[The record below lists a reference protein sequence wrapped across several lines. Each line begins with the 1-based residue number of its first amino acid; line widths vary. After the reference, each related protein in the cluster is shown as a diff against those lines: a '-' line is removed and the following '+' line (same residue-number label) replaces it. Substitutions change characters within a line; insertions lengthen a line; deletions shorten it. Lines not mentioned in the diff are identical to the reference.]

1 MRNYDVNL
9 LVRLSIV
16 IVLAITVGVLLM
28 LYFSIS
34 FISFIP
40 FIFFIS
46 LTLLLLAY
54 STYALFRFVR
64 RSQRDVQ
71 RLMNAIRFS
80 ETNISFQ
87 NSEKKGLPLELSMQ
101 MEDSIALFNKKLLQ
115 IETEQQFYNNL
126 LNRIDSGILVTNKN
140 GDIEWIN
147 KAALDEFGKP
157 QPRKISDLKSISPD
171 LPVVLE
177 NIVPQETKIIRI
189 QKESRLQHLAITAV
203 LFISKGKEQKLIS
216 IKNIESVVEESES
229 DAWKKLVRVLTHE
242 IMNSITPI
250 ISLSESFSE
259 QDADEE
265 TLKLMDKA
273 MKTIHRRSKGLV
285 DFVQS
290 YQKLTRIPDPVIEPV
305 PVKDIMD
312 DIADLLAAEG
322 IKFSY
327 SITPEELFWKVDRS
341 QIEQVLINL
350 IKNAWEA
357 CQEIQQPEIQ
367 INITKNEYQRP
378 VISISDNGSGILPD
392 VLDKIFVPFF
402 TTKQGGS
409 GIGLSI
415 CRQII
420 NSHGGTIS
428 VSSQPE
434 KGSCFTIRI

>member
-1 MRNYDVNL
+1 MKNYNINL

-28 LYFSIS
+28 LYFS
-34 FISFIP
+34 ISFIP

-64 RSQRDVQ
+64 RSQQDVQ

-157 QPRKISDLKSISPD
+157 QPRKISDLKSISSD
-171 LPVVLE
+171 LPAVLE
-177 NIVPQETKIIRI
+177 NIAPQETKIIRI

-259 QDADEE
+259 QDADKE

-285 DFVQS
+285 DFIQS
-290 YQKLTRIPDPVIEPV
+290 YQKLTRIPNPVVEQV
-305 PVKDIMD
+305 SAKDIMD
-312 DIADLLAAEG
+312 DIADLLVAKG
-322 IKFSY
+322 IRFSC
-327 SITPEELFWKVDRS
+327 SINPEELFWKVDRS
-341 QIEQVLINL
+341 QMEQVLINL

-357 CQEIQQPEIQ
+357 CQKTQQPDIQ
-367 INITKNEYQRP
+367 TVITKNEYQRP
-378 VISISDNGSGILPD
+378 VIAISDNGSGILPE

-415 CRQII
+415 CRQIV
-420 NSHGGTIS
+420 NAHGGTIS
-428 VSSQPE
+428 VSSQPG
-434 KGSCFTIRI
+434 KGSCFIIRF